1 MDKFENIKCLET
13 YRNKRIIYINNIF
26 LGSIYIDHTSK
37 YNYKNVIWPSPSTI
51 KHVDNIVH
59 FFKFGN
65 ALITTGDKLS
75 L

>member
-1 MDKFENIKCLET
+1 MINE
-13 YRNKRIIYINNIF
+13 KRFDIEIYINNIF

-65 ALITTGDKLS
+65 ALITTVTNYRYNQYQQCF
-75 L
+75 